1 MDRPTSRFRSAPH
14 MPLAQSVW
22 TGNCIAYIVPKLGV
36 PAHLLPMVPHC
47 VAPDR
52 TPFRVVV
59 EWDRNLALLGAGTR
73 PRVAG
78 SSDMPLEGLEGHT
91 HTLAPHTCSGSGGEG
106 PTRPKFGEI
115 YAGPRR
121 SNPPGKART
130 SCNTLLVGLI
140 FGLGSRRLSRPPRVL
155 CRPPVHLKLLHLRLL
170 HRQPCSRT
178 EGFQVARGATHSQLA
193 AAHSPFA
200 SAVAADPFLGERRG
214 GAC

>member
-73 PRVAG
+73 PGVAG
-78 SSDMPLEGLEGHT
+78 SSDMPLEGLEGHTHT

-115 YAGPRR
+115 YAGPA
-121 SNPPGKART
+121 PG
-130 SCNTLLVGLI
+130 
-140 FGLGSRRLSRPPRVL
+140 
-155 CRPPVHLKLLHLRLL
+155 
-170 HRQPCSRT
+170 
-178 EGFQVARGATHSQLA
+178 GATPLERQEPA
-193 AAHSPFA
+193 ATPS
-200 SAVAADPFLGERRG
+200 L
-214 GAC
+214 

>member
-78 SSDMPLEGLEGHT
+78 SSDMPLEGLGHT
-91 HTLAPHTCSGSGGEG
+91 HTHSP
-106 PTRPKFGEI
+106 PTHALVLVVR
-115 YAGPRR
+115 ARR
-121 SNPPGKART
+121 AQNSAKSTPDRHRAEQPPWKGK
-130 SCNTLLVGLI
+130 
-140 FGLGSRRLSRPPRVL
+140 
-155 CRPPVHLKLLHLRLL
+155 
-170 HRQPCSRT
+170 
-178 EGFQVARGATHSQLA
+178 SQL
-193 AAHSPFA
+193 
-200 SAVAADPFLGERRG
+200 
-214 GAC
+214 

>member
-115 YAGPRR
+115 YAGPAEQ
-121 SNPPGKART
+121 PPWKGKNQLQHPPCRPHIWPRLAPPQPPAARPLPPACPPQAAAP
-130 SCNTLLVGLI
+130 SLAPPPAVLPNG
-140 FGLGSRRLSRPPRVL
+140 RLS
-155 CRPPVHLKLLHLRLL
+155 
-170 HRQPCSRT
+170 S
-178 EGFQVARGATHSQLA
+178 FARGATHSQLA

-200 SAVAADPFLGERRG
+200 SAVATDPFLGERRG

>member
-106 PTRPKFGEI
+106 PTRPKFDEI
-115 YAGPRR
+115 YAGP
-121 SNPPGKART
+121 AT
-130 SCNTLLVGLI
+130 H
-140 FGLGSRRLSRPPRVL
+140 GSPHVALQISPTYATCTVRLDR
-155 CRPPVHLKLLHLRLL
+155 KL
-170 HRQPCSRT
+170 HRPHILGVPAHLLPCPWRAPLGRKNVCT
-178 EGFQVARGATHSQLA
+178 RVEEPGAMVISGTLSVIT
-193 AAHSPFA
+193 PF
-200 SAVAADPFLGERRG
+200 
-214 GAC
+214 C

>member
-91 HTLAPHTCSGSGGEG
+91 HTHSP
-106 PTRPKFGEI
+106 PTHALVLVVR
-115 YAGPRR
+115 ARR
-121 SNPPGKART
+121 AQNSAKSTPDRHRAEQPPWKGK
-130 SCNTLLVGLI
+130 
-140 FGLGSRRLSRPPRVL
+140 
-155 CRPPVHLKLLHLRLL
+155 
-170 HRQPCSRT
+170 
-178 EGFQVARGATHSQLA
+178 SQL
-193 AAHSPFA
+193 
-200 SAVAADPFLGERRG
+200 
-214 GAC
+214 